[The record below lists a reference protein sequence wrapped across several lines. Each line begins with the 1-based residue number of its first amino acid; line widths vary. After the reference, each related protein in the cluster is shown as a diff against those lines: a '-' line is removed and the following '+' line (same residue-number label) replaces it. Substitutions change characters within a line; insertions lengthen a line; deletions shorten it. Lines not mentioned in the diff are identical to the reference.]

1 MAATRKIL
9 IVDDDETTLNI
20 LEFFLVKEGYGVVKA
35 MDGEQ
40 AMEAMLNAQ
49 PLDLAILDIL
59 LPYRNGTE
67 LLTLFR
73 ANDLFKNTPIIMLTK
88 KSSDEDIV
96 KALDAGAD
104 DFIVK
109 PFALQRFWRVSNDY
123 SQQAYESFYDSVHH
137 IIAHGDA
144 AEPRRGHCTA

>member
-109 PFALQRFWRVSNDY
+109 PFRP
-123 SQQAYESFYDSVHH
+123 
-137 IIAHGDA
+137 
-144 AEPRRGHCTA
+144 AEILARIKRLLPAGV